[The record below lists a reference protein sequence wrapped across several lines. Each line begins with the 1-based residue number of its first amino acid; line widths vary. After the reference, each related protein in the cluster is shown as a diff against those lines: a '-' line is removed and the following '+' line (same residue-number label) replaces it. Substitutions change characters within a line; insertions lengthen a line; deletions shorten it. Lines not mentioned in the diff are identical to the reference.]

1 MPDAQHGLH
10 GDFVGAVTVGDD
22 GSGLAQTLDGIEQRE
37 RLRAVPMPGQMESED
52 KTGLTVHNQPEVI
65 LDAPDLH
72 DGFIRVPL
80 VGVEIERRDQLKRNV
95 VEQRREL
102 RTPVADGGMRNPD
115 IHNSAQNQGDIPER
129 VLSHIEHRQRRQ
141 NDMHRIAHSL
151 EIGFSRQLGHGRR
164 RNDCRLRDE
173 NGMAAFLVAALVI

>member
-1 MPDAQHGLH
+1 MTTAPGLSEV
-10 GDFVGAVTVGDD
+10 FN
-22 GSGLAQTLDGIEQRE
+22 GIEQRE
-37 RLRAVPMPGQMESED
+37 RLGAVPVPGQMESED
-52 KTGLTVHNQPEVI
+52 KTGLTVHDQPEVI

-115 IHNSAQNQGDIPER
+115 IHNGAQNQGDIPER